1 MSDTDKKRTFWIVSD
16 GRTGIENQALG
27 LADAVN
33 RLVPIDIH
41 IKRISVKWPW
51 RALPERLWASRPF
64 GKLDRVL
71 DGDNASDSQGLAEP
85 WPDLWIGSGRL
96 SVPYSVAVHQTR
108 RSYVVQT
115 QDPRVPLQ
123 GFDLVIPP
131 YHDGVS
137 GANVISI
144 HGAPTRL
151 TANLMAEDAKL
162 LENALPHLRR
172 PRIAALIGG
181 DSKAFRMTPA
191 VIENIIDI
199 LKTLAREGA
208 GVMIT
213 TSRRTGKINETLI
226 HDALGG
232 FDNVFFWQ
240 GDRIGELA
248 NPYAGMLGL
257 ADHIL
262 VTQESTNMITEAAT
276 TGRPVHILPME
287 KGNTKFASFH
297 DSLKKQGI
305 TRPVSLPLADWSYAP
320 LRETDRAAK
329 ELVKRWLGRLAVT

>member
-1 MSDTDKKRTFWIVSD
+1 MSDTENKRTCWVVTD
-16 GRTGIENQALG
+16 GRAGIENQALG
-27 LADAVN
+27 LANAVS
-33 RLVPIDIH
+33 RLVPLDIS
-41 IKRISVKWPW
+41 IKRLSVKWPW
-51 RALPERLWASRPF
+51 RSMPERLWASRPF
-64 GKLDRVL
+64 GKLDKVL
-71 DGDNASDSQGLAEP
+71 DEDNNPDGQGLEEP
-85 WPDLWIGSGRL
+85 WPDLWIGCGRL

-131 YHDGVS
+131 FHDGVS
-137 GANVISI
+137 GTNVISI

-162 LENALPHLRR
+162 LEEALPNLPR

-181 DSKAFRMTPA
+181 NSRAFRMTPA
-191 VIENIIDI
+191 VIENIIDT
-199 LKTLAREGA
+199 LKTLAEDGA

-213 TSRRTGKINETLI
+213 TSRRTGKVNETLI

-240 GDRIGELA
+240 GDKIGELA

-276 TGRPVHILPME
+276 TGKPVHILPME

-305 TRPVSLPLADWSYAP
+305 TRPVSLPLADWSYSP

-329 ELVKRWLGRLAVT
+329 ELVKRWLGRLSVK